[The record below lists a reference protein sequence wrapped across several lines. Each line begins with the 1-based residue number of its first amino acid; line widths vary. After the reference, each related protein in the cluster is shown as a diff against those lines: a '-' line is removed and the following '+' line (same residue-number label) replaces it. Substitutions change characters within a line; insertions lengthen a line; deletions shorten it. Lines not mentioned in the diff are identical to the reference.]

1 MEVRQRMEL
10 TGTNNSIGL
19 NHSHCLCSS
28 QLSLRMSAAKAAI
41 LRTARA
47 KMRDG
52 RLALRASPVSG
63 TKNQLLDYMRFADLV
78 VMAGRLHPFPFR
90 TRP

>member
-1 MEVRQRMEL
+1 
-10 TGTNNSIGL
+10 
-19 NHSHCLCSS
+19 
-28 QLSLRMSAAKAAI
+28 MSAAKAAI

-78 VMAGRLHPFPFR
+78 VMAGGKAPDPIPNSAVK
-90 TRP
+90 RPSADGTSSQDAGE